1 MNIPLEGC
9 PNQEDFQLKQ
19 EITTTP
25 TLETI
30 AMIEETSKDSNCSM
44 NRSSKKALI
53 MLMSGKSHKLD
64 RRKEACV
71 VRAAMGTMILK
82 VFSE

>member
-1 MNIPLEGC
+1 
-9 PNQEDFQLKQ
+9 
-19 EITTTP
+19 
-25 TLETI
+25 
-30 AMIEETSKDSNCSM
+30 MIEETSKDSNCSM

-71 VRAAMGTMILK
+71 VRAAMEMMVIK
-82 VFSE
+82 VFRGLLALTVWLQSGGELCHSTRLIMG